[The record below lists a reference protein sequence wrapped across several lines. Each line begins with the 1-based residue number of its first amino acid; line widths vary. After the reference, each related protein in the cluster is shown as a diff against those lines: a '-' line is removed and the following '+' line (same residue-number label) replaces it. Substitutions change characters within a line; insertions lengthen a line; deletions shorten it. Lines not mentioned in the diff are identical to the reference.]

1 MIRRTGLAR
10 VTPLARTGWLTRRPP
25 AVKHRPC
32 KPGAHIGEH
41 RARRLVRARSGG
53 LCEICGQREA
63 TQWHHRKN
71 RSQGGLWTPA
81 NGLDVCV
88 WCHSQVTNTRTE
100 YYLLGWC
107 VERDTDPALVPAQ
120 LWHGLYLLTAAGDY
134 AAAYSD
140 LDEAS

>member
-1 MIRRTGLAR
+1 MRRTALKR
-10 VTPLARTGWLTRRPP
+10 VTPLVNTTRLARR
-25 AVKHRPC
+25 AAVVKHRPC
-32 KPGAHIGEH
+32 KPGAHTGEH

-53 LCEICGQREA
+53 RCEICGEREA

-71 RSQGGLWTPA
+71 RSQGGRWDVV
-81 NGLDVCV
+81 NGLDLCA
-88 WCHSQVTNTRTE
+88 WCHGRVTDTRTQ

-107 VERDTDPALVPAQ
+107 VERDIDPALVPVQ